1 MALSFFS
8 AETASASIACEPA
21 LVYEILTDYDSYCE
35 WMPMVATSKLLAEE
49 GDLAIAELS
58 VSLGEGETMAIE
70 CIHDRNRLVLSRA
83 IGGSLPVEK
92 MQWEIEPE
100 GDGRCKVTLA
110 MHPEER
116 WQTFLPS
123 HRKFLNPAACLEGL
137 RRQTTL
143 YDSEA
148 AVNGADGEVVLQI
161 RETPDGLVAL
171 YLGKHYKLTPV
182 EEPKA

>member
-8 AETASASIACEPA
+8 AESASAVIGCEPS
-21 LVYEILTDYDSYCE
+21 LVYEILIDYDSYSE
-35 WMPMVATSKLLAEE
+35 WMPMVYTSRLLAEE
-49 GDLAIAELS
+49 GDLATAELS
-58 VSLGEGETMAIE
+58 ISLGEGETMAIE
-70 CIHDRNRLVLSRA
+70 CIHDRNRMVLSRA

-92 MQWEIEPE
+92 MQWDIEPE
-100 GDGRCKVTLA
+100 GSGSCKVSLA

-123 HRKFLNPAACLEGL
+123 HRRFLNPEACLAGL

-143 YDSEA
+143 FDGDQS
-148 AVNGADGEVVLQI
+148 VSGPNGEIVLQI
-161 RETPDGLVAL
+161 RETAEGLVAL
-171 YLGKHYKLTPV
+171 YQGKHYKLTPV